1 LQVSISGR
9 HVNVTHAMREHARQ
23 RGERLAEHFIPVTRL
38 QVTLDIDGKA
48 HVVEMIASMSR
59 GDPLVAHASTEDMY
73 SAIDL
78 AAEKLEH
85 QLRRLKDKVRDHR
98 PRQAPETATGTGAT
112 EDDESKFE
120 TTEEAP

>member
-1 LQVSISGR
+1 MDVSISGR
-9 HVNVTHAMREHARQ
+9 HVDVTEAMREHAKQ
-23 RGERLAEHFIPVTRL
+23 RGEQLAEHFMPVARF

-48 HVVEMIASMSR
+48 HAVEMIASMSR

-85 QLRRLKDKVRDHR
+85 QLRRLKDKIRHHR
-98 PRQAPETATGTGAT
+98 PRHAPEPAAETRGA
-112 EDDESKFE
+112 EDDESKHE
-120 TTEEAP
+120 GT